1 MLPLFPKNRQRW
13 LPPDAMI
20 FGIGVDLVKIPRI
33 AAALERF
40 GDRFKNRLYTP
51 QEISFCEARRPS
63 AHAYALRFAAKE
75 AFSKALGVGL
85 RRQGIRWQ
93 EVEVVSAPSGR
104 PELRVQGRAAQL
116 CAEHGIRGMFVSLSD
131 EGEFGIAMVVLES

>member
-1 MLPLFPKNRQRW
+1 
-13 LPPDAMI
+13 MI

-40 GDRFKNRLYTP
+40 GDRFKNRIYTA
-51 QEISFCEARRPS
+51 QEISSCEARGHP

-85 RRQGIRWQ
+85 RQQGIRWQ

-104 PELRVQGRAAQL
+104 PELRVQGHAAQL
-116 CAEHGIRGMFVSLSD
+116 CNEHGLRGMFLSLTD
-131 EGEFGIAMVVLES
+131 EGEFGVAVVILEK

>member
-1 MLPLFPKNRQRW
+1 
-13 LPPDAMI
+13 MI

-40 GDRFKNRLYTP
+40 GDRFKDRIYTP
-51 QEISFCEARRPS
+51 QEIDFCQARGNP
-63 AHAYALRFAAKE
+63 ANNYALRFAAKE

-85 RRQGIRWQ
+85 RRHGIRWR
-93 EVEVVSAPSGR
+93 EVEVVSTPSGR

-116 CAEHGIRGMFVSLSD
+116 CDEHDIRGMFASLTD
-131 EGEFGIAMVVLES
+131 EGEFGVAVVVLER

>member
-1 MLPLFPKNRQRW
+1 
-13 LPPDAMI
+13 MI

-51 QEISFCEARRPS
+51 QEISFCEARGHP
-63 AHAYALRFAAKE
+63 AYAYALRFAAKE

-85 RRQGIRWQ
+85 RQHGIRWQ
-93 EVEVVSAPSGR
+93 EVEVVSTPSGR
-104 PELRVQGRAAQL
+104 PELRVQGRADQL
-116 CAEHGIRGMFVSLSD
+116 CAEHGIQGMFVSLTD
-131 EGEFGIAMVVLES
+131 EGEFAVALVVLER

>member
-1 MLPLFPKNRQRW
+1 
-13 LPPDAMI
+13 MI

-51 QEISFCEARRPS
+51 LEISVCEARGHS
-63 AHAYALRFAAKE
+63 ANCYALRFAAKE

-85 RRQGIRWQ
+85 RKNGIRWR
-93 EVEVVSAPSGR
+93 EVEVVPNALGK
-104 PELRVQGRAAQL
+104 PELQVSGRAAEL
-116 CAEHGIRGMFVSLSD
+116 CAEAHITNMHLSLTD
-131 EGEFGIAMVVLES
+131 EGDYGAAVVVLER